1 MTPPYDSTPAQVAG
15 EEGKMSVSSNVEY
28 LKSVRRQRYE
38 RRMRRIRPDWRVQR
52 HDRFDCVCG
61 YGCPPFNGCRH
72 P

>member
-1 MTPPYDSTPAQVAG
+1 MTTERV
-15 EEGKMSVSSNVEY
+15 ESVESKAAR
-28 LKSVRRQRYE
+28 LKRKGVNLGRYE
-38 RRMRRIRPDWRVQR
+38 RRMRRIRPDWRVSR